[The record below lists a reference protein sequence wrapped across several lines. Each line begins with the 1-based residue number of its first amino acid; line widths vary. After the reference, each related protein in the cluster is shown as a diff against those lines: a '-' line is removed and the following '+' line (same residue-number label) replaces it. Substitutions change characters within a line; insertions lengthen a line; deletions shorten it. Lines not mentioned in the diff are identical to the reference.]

1 MQLNKFVRRSIR
13 YNGVVER
20 IQQRIRLD
28 PTLHLAPIGLTIT
41 IGSGDVLID
50 CGANV
55 GDVTSSFARTGA
67 TVYAFEPDPLCFSV
81 LRKRFS
87 LTPNVTC
94 FHKGVMDRNC
104 SLVLNSLNAHDR
116 WDDLE
121 STVASSFVQEGR
133 SGARQTEVECIDLSE
148 FVASLRKPV
157 RVLKID
163 IEGAEIAVVNRLIDT
178 RAMDMIDLAIVE
190 THETQQPDLL
200 EATNALRDRIN
211 TSGYQAKF
219 RLDWI

>member
-1 MQLNKFVRRSIR
+1 MQLKKFLRRTIR
-13 YNGVVER
+13 NNGVVER
-20 IQQRIRLD
+20 LQQKIRLN
-28 PTLHLAPIGLTIT
+28 PRLYLAPIGLTVDIRA
-41 IGSGDVLID
+41 GDVLID

-67 TVYAFEPDPLCFSV
+67 PVYAFEPDPLCFSV
-81 LRKRFS
+81 LQKRFS

-104 SLVLNSLNAHDR
+104 SLVLNSPNAHEK

-121 STVASSFVQEGR
+121 STVASSFVHESS
-133 SGARQTEVECIDLSE
+133 SGARQTQVDCVDLSQ
-148 FVASLRKPV
+148 FVISLKMPV

-190 THETQQPDLL
+190 THETQQPSLL
-200 EATNALRDRIN
+200 EATTALRKRIIA
-211 TSGYQAKF
+211 SGYEPKF